1 MLDFPATARVTT
13 LPISERAPMVLNE
26 VAIDAARASVHSG
39 AVSPNVDP
47 WRRDIVRL
55 LNGALAT
62 ELICVLRYKRHHFTA
77 TGLASAKIAEEFLI
91 HANEEAA
98 HGDRLARRIVQ
109 LGGEPDFSP
118 DSLTQRSHAEYDE
131 STDIKSMIRANL
143 VAERVAIES
152 YRQMIAKIGDL
163 DPTTTLML
171 TRILAKEEEHADEM
185 RDLLG

>member
-1 MLDFPATARVTT
+1 MTEHIPTAPSEQTSSLGTPIDTAAVRRLAQNVDDGAVTT
-13 LPISERAPMVLNE
+13 A
-26 VAIDAARASVHSG
+26 DAG
-39 AVSPNVDP
+39 
-47 WRRDIVRL
+47 RRKEILAL
-55 LNGALAT
+55 LDGALAT
-62 ELICVLRYKRHHFTA
+62 ELLCVLRYKRHYHTA
-77 TGLASAKIAEEFLI
+77 VGLTNTAIKDEFLEHAQEEQAHADEIAE
-91 HANEEAA
+91 
-98 HGDRLARRIVQ
+98 RIVQ
-109 LGGEPDFSP
+109 LNGEPDFNP
-118 DSLTQRSHAEYDE
+118 ATLAGRSHAEYDE